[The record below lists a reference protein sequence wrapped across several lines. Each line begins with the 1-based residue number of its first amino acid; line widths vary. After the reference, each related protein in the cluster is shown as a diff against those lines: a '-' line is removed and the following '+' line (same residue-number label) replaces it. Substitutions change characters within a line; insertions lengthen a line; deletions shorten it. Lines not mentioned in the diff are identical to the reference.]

1 MGYQTIVVG
10 TDGSSTASEAVQAA
24 AELAKVHGARLVIT
38 TAFTPAKA
46 DAMAHLSGTAPAS
59 VASRQSGA
67 PSDIQWALTERG
79 QAESTVSEARRAAK
93 EAGAGEVVVSTDA
106 GDPSD
111 VLLGTAREFLADLVV
126 VGSVGLT
133 SHTRLLL
140 GSVADAVLH
149 HAGCDVLVVQTTD

>member
-1 MGYQTIVVG
+1 MGYKTIVVG
-10 TDGSSTASEAVQAA
+10 TDGSETASDAVAAA
-24 AELAKVHGARLVIT
+24 AELAAVHGARLVVT

-46 DAMAHLSGTAPAS
+46 DAMAHLSGTSAGS
-59 VASRQSGA
+59 VASRQQGA
-67 PSDIQWALTERG
+67 PSDIQWALTDRG
-79 QAESTVSEARRAAK
+79 QADSIVNEARRRAK
-93 EAGAGEVVVSTDA
+93 QAGAGEVVVSTDS

-149 HAGCDVLVVQTTD
+149 HATCDVLVVQTDS